1 MSVDEAGPSAPPAAA
16 ASPGAP
22 VTARLTR
29 SRRHKVAGGVCGG
42 LGRYFHLDPVLFRV
56 PLAVLS
62 VIGGLGLIAY
72 GVAWL
77 LIPFEGEE
85 ENEGRRLLSGRVEGP
100 GLTALLC
107 TLVGCG
113 LYVASVSTRHPA
125 TWFSAMLVA
134 SVGGAAYW
142 SRRRALAGEDERER
156 HTGAAEAVATAP
168 PEAQAP
174 PARAVASWWREAG
187 GPGGAGGAGGAGGRT
202 MTVHGQQGNY
212 LWGPADAAT
221 GQYAPYAGP
230 PPTGTAHPG
239 GPGGPWAA
247 PPPGTPLTRRAP
259 MPPPRRGAW
268 LGGLVFLTAVLAGL
282 VAMAATWFRYPLG
295 TVLVCTFAAVLVV
308 YGVGWLISAFF
319 GRLGL
324 GSVLVVVLTAVL
336 LAGAWVLPK
345 NITTSW
351 TDTSWEAVAADQVAD
366 RYELGTGRGSLDLG
380 GLVLADGETVRTT
393 VEAGAGQITVIVPL
407 NAEVVVHTRI
417 SAGAY
422 TYNEAPDY
430 ETTGGPDHVWGG
442 INSDQTDRYAPPGD
456 VEAAGTV
463 ELTLDMGIG
472 HVEVV
477 RWDTVA
483 ALEPEAEMG
492 S

>member
-1 MSVDEAGPSAPPAAA
+1 MEGMSVDEAGPSAPPAAA
-16 ASPGAP
+16 ASPAAP

-187 GPGGAGGAGGAGGRT
+187 GPGGDGGRT
-202 MTVHGQQGNY
+202 MAVHGSR
-212 LWGPADAAT
+212 GPICGGRRDAAT
-221 GQYAPYAGP
+221 GAVRAVRRAAARRHSASGGPGRAVGAAATGHPAGAADADAAAAPRRVAGRAGLP
-230 PPTGTAHPG
+230 DRRGG
-239 GPGGPWAA
+239 GPGGDGGHLVPLSAGHGAGVHLRHGPGGVRGRLAA
-247 PPPGTPLTRRAP
+247 QRVLRAARGGQRGGGRADHGAAGRGVGAAEEHHHELDGHVLGGGGGRPGGGPVRAGDGPGLAGSGRAGPGGRRDRPHHGGGRRRADQGDRAAE
-259 MPPPRRGAW
+259 RRGGRAHAD
-268 LGGLVFLTAVLAGL
+268 LRRRVHLQRGARLRFH
-282 VAMAATWFRYPLG
+282 RRPRP
-295 TVLVCTFAAVLVV
+295 C
-308 YGVGWLISAFF
+308 VG
-319 GRLGL
+319 R
-324 GSVLVVVLTAVL
+324 
-336 LAGAWVLPK
+336 
-345 NITTSW
+345 
-351 TDTSWEAVAADQVAD
+351 DQ
-366 RYELGTGRGSLDLG
+366 
-380 GLVLADGETVRTT
+380 
-393 VEAGAGQITVIVPL
+393 Q
-407 NAEVVVHTRI
+407 
-417 SAGAY
+417 
-422 TYNEAPDY
+422 
-430 ETTGGPDHVWGG
+430 
-442 INSDQTDRYAPPGD
+442 
-456 VEAAGTV
+456 
-463 ELTLDMGIG
+463 
-472 HVEVV
+472 
-477 RWDTVA
+477 
-483 ALEPEAEMG
+483 
-492 S
+492 